1 MTAFPALVPS
11 SRTFTPGDRA
21 HALLR
26 SMGGRSTQVRHS
38 NVVTGQQLQLLFKA
52 LPEASMLAVQ
62 LHYINRRG
70 QFATFSLPSAI
81 WSGTTDQ
88 TISGYSWHYIS
99 MPTVTEPTCGRF
111 DVSIT
116 LELVAEY
123 APPATTGDAFVRISV
138 GRVTVTSLAP
148 TVFGSPVAQLPA
160 ATIAITP
167 FVPVIFA
174 GTAATVAVPAAAITV
189 EALMIDFN
197 VVALPAVDV
206 TVAGL
211 APIQNNV
218 PIPAAEVTIEAL
230 APTLSP

>member
-1 MTAFPALVPS
+1 LTRPAY
-11 SRTFTPGDRA
+11 
-21 HALLR
+21 
-26 SMGGRSTQVRHS
+26 
-38 NVVTGQQLQLLFKA
+38 VVDTGQ
-52 LPEASMLAVQ
+52 
-62 LHYINRRG
+62 
-70 QFATFSLPSAI
+70 
-81 WSGTTDQ
+81 
-88 TISGYSWHYIS
+88 
-99 MPTVTEPTCGRF
+99 
-111 DVSIT
+111 
-116 LELVAEY
+116 
-123 APPATTGDAFVRISV
+123 
-138 GRVTVTSLAP
+138 
-148 TVFGSPVAQLPA
+148 FGSPVAQLPA